1 MLLPE
6 DWSDSLR
13 PMGRTDLGQVSDLES
28 QVSPMPWALG
38 AFSDCLGAGYDNWVI
53 EIAGQVNAFLVM
65 AVSAGEAHL
74 LNFAV
79 QPAHQR
85 QGMGS
90 WLLHQAQQYAA
101 QRGAVQI
108 LLEVRPSN
116 GPALGLYTCAGFEVL
131 SRRRNY
137 YRGKAPEDA
146 LVMCCGLS
154 VGAED
159 AMRDPLW

>member
-28 QVSPMPWALG
+28 QVSPMPWALR

-116 GPALGLYTCAGFEVL
+116 RPALELYTCAGFEVL

-154 VGAED
+154 VERED
-159 AMRDPLW
+159 AARDPVW